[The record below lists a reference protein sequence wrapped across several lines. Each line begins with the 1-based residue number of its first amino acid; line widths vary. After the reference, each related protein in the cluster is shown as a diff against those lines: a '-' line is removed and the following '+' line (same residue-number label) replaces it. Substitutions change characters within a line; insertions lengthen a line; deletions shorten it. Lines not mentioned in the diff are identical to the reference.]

1 MTLNIAAL
9 ASGRGSNVAAILAA
23 IESGKLDARMV
34 LVASNNPEAPVLA
47 MAQSKGIAVWA
58 ESHKAFADRASFDT
72 ALAQAITAAGADT
85 LVLAGYMR
93 ILTEGF
99 VRRFAGR
106 ILNIHPALLP
116 SFPGA
121 HGGPDALAYGVRV
134 TGATVHF
141 VDEIMDHG
149 PVIIQGVVPL
159 SGNDTENQLMPRIH
173 ALEHRIFPQA
183 LQWLAEGRL
192 HLDGRRVRLAPQPH
206 KETPALHESEEQHPL
221 ATTGRGEHG
230 PWLVSP
236 PLESF

>member
-9 ASGRGSNVAAILAA
+9 ASGRGSNVAAIIAA
-23 IESGKLDARMV
+23 IDAGKLDARMDLV
-34 LVASNNPEAPVLA
+34 LSNNPEAPVLE
-47 MAQSKGIAVWA
+47 MARARGIAVWA
-58 ESHKAFADRASFDT
+58 MSHKAFRDRASFD
-72 ALAQAITAAGADT
+72 AAVADAVTAAGADT
-85 LVLAGYMR
+85 VVLAGYMR
-93 ILTEGF
+93 ILTADF

-121 HGGPDALAYGVRV
+121 HGGPDAIAHGVRI
-134 TGATVHF
+134 TGVTVHF

-149 PVIIQGVVPL
+149 PVIIQGAVPL

-173 ALEHRIFPQA
+173 TLEHRLFPQA

-192 HLDGRRVRLAPQPH
+192 HLEGRRVRLAPRVRRDAAVPRADEGPCH
-206 KETPALHESEEQHPL
+206 L
-221 ATTGRGEHG
+221 ASTGAGEHG

-236 PLESF
+236 PLEDF